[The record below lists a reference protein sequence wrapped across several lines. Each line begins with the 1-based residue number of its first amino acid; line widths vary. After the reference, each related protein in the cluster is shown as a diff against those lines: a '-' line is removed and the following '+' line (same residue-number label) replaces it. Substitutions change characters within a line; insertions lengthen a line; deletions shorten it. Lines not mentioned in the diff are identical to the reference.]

1 MKTAVARKKF
11 PRRAFTLIEIMIV
24 VAIIGL
30 IAAMGV
36 PAILQTVRK
45 EGMRKAVNDVMDVCS
60 DMRAR
65 AILRGRTTEV
75 VFHPAEKRLE
85 IADAPLD
92 ESQTP
97 PTGAPMNNS
106 GTTPPTPSPSN
117 TKGPVVLPDNVDIA
131 MLDINLLDF
140 GASDVARV
148 RFFPNGTCDELT
160 LILHSGDEW
169 QKITLEFSTALAS
182 VSPVTR

>member
-36 PAILQTVRK
+36 PAILQTLRK
-45 EGMRKAVNDVMDVCS
+45 EGMHKAVSEVHTLLNDA
-60 DMRAR
+60 RAW

>member
-36 PAILQTVRK
+36 PGILQTLRK
-45 EGMRKAVNDVMDVCS
+45 EGMHKAVSEVHTLLNDA
-60 DMRAR
+60 RAW

-85 IADAPLD
+85 IADAPADASPAPLA
-92 ESQTP
+92 
-97 PTGAPMNNS
+97 GASANNS
-106 GTTPPTPSPSN
+106 ESTPRPPLPIAQES
-117 TKGPVVLPDNVDIA
+117 VVLPDNVDIA

-160 LILHSGDEW
+160 LVLHSGDEW

>member
-36 PAILQTVRK
+36 PAILQTLRK
-45 EGMRKAVNDVMDVCS
+45 EGMHKAVSEVHTLLNDA
-60 DMRAR
+60 RAW

-85 IADAPLD
+85 IADAPADASPAPLA
-92 ESQTP
+92 
-97 PTGAPMNNS
+97 GASMNNS
-106 GTTPPTPSPSN
+106 ESTPRPSLPIAQES
-117 TKGPVVLPDNVDIA
+117 VVLPDNVDIA

-148 RFFPNGTCDELT
+148 RFFRNGTCDELT
-160 LILHSGDEW
+160 LVLHSGDEW

>member
-1 MKTAVARKKF
+1 MKTAVARKKT

-36 PAILQTVRK
+36 PAILQTFRK
-45 EGMRKAVNDVMDVCS
+45 EGIRKAVNDVMDVCS
-60 DMRAR
+60 NARAR
-65 AILRGRTTEV
+65 AILHGQTTEV
-75 VFHPAEKRLE
+75 VFYPAEKRLE
-85 IADAPLD
+85 IADAPAE

-97 PTGAPMNNS
+97 LPGAPRNNS
-106 GTTPPTPSPSN
+106 GTTPSTPSN
-117 TKGPVVLPDNVDIA
+117 IKGPVMLPDNVDIA

-140 GASDVARV
+140 GASDVAQV

-160 LILHSGDEW
+160 LVLHSSDEW
-169 QKITLEFSTALAS
+169 EKITLEFSTALAS
-182 VSPVTR
+182 VGPVTR

>member
-1 MKTAVARKKF
+1 MKTAVARKKV

-36 PAILQTVRK
+36 PAILQTLRK
-45 EGMRKAVNDVMDVCS
+45 EGMRRAVTDVQQMLGDA
-60 DMRAR
+60 RAR
-65 AILRGRTTEV
+65 AIFSERNIQV

-85 IADAPLD
+85 IADAPADASPAPLA
-92 ESQTP
+92 
-97 PTGAPMNNS
+97 GAPANNS
-106 GTTPPTPSPSN
+106 ESTPRPPLPITQGS
-117 TKGPVVLPDNVDIA
+117 VVLPDNVDIA

-160 LILHSGDEW
+160 LVLHSGDEW
-169 QKITLEFSTALAS
+169 KKITLEFSTALAS
-182 VSPVTR
+182 VGPVTR